1 MNIDFKNMNYY
12 YLTNNNKERKTHI
25 EEELKNY
32 NLYEVNSNPKI
43 KVKNK
48 SGISGICKILDLAS
62 IHQKITNFTPFAIL
76 EDDIK
81 KYREIPENISI
92 PNDADILYV
101 GLSIF
106 GLGPQS
112 NTINTLYINDIDE
125 EIIKVYNILSSHSI
139 IICSIRGLL
148 TYQKSLME
156 SFYKEK
162 PWDNLYAS
170 MQPYLNVYALK
181 EPLFYQYGNIG
192 GVDLA
197 TKLNFK
203 NNKIAMEEK
212 LYKDIENVY
221 KQNGLELNINA
232 VNINEE
238 LKLSIK
244 KELEEYFD
252 GPLLLSYF
260 LDLLFFMR
268 KRSMKMRST
277 RWK

>member
-25 EEELKNY
+25 EEELKNH

-148 TYQKSLME
+148 TYQKSLIE

-197 TKLNFK
+197 TKFHFK
-203 NNKIAMEEK
+203 NNKITMEEK

-221 KQNGLELNINA
+221 KQNGLELNIKV

-252 GPLLLSYF
+252 GPLLLSE
-260 LDLLFFMR
+260 
-268 KRSMKMRST
+268 
-277 RWK
+277 

>member
-1 MNIDFKNMNYY
+1 
-12 YLTNNNKERKTHI
+12 
-25 EEELKNY
+25 
-32 NLYEVNSNPKI
+32 
-43 KVKNK
+43 
-48 SGISGICKILDLAS
+48 
-62 IHQKITNFTPFAIL
+62 
-76 EDDIK
+76 
-81 KYREIPENISI
+81 
-92 PNDADILYV
+92 
-101 GLSIF
+101 
-106 GLGPQS
+106 
-112 NTINTLYINDIDE
+112 
-125 EIIKVYNILSSHSI
+125 
-139 IICSIRGLL
+139 
-148 TYQKSLME
+148 
-156 SFYKEK
+156 
-162 PWDNLYAS
+162 

-252 GPLLLSYF
+252 GPLLLSE
-260 LDLLFFMR
+260 
-268 KRSMKMRST
+268 
-277 RWK
+277 